1 MRPPPGSWIEI
12 DADALTHN
20 VKALQAE
27 LAPAR
32 MVMVI
37 KADAYGHGVDTVVP
51 IAEAAGVREF
61 AVFSANEASRVRDAT
76 TTSRVQVMG
85 HVGDWA
91 WAAQNRVEPWLNDVA
106 EWPRALAAAEA
117 HVKSGGAPMAIH
129 IEVETG
135 MHRTGL
141 LPDNALTIL
150 TEAQQTD
157 AIQVRG
163 LCTHLA
169 GAEDE
174 RNLPRIREQM
184 ATFAELTDRIKAAG
198 IRVPLCH
205 VASSSAAI
213 AEPQWR
219 LDVVRVGIAAY
230 GMWPTPEVRA
240 RYDRNPRAAAL
251 QLRRCLTWKSRVLAI
266 QDVPAG
272 DFVGYGT
279 SSQAIRDT
287 RIAVVPVGY
296 GDGLSRSVAHSGG
309 LLVGGQRCPV
319 MGPVNMNM
327 VQLDVGHLDD
337 VQPGDEVVLIGSQGD
352 AEIGVHSF
360 AESQEVVNYELMAR
374 LSRDLPRI
382 VKQDAPAA

>member
-12 DADALTHN
+12 DAAALTHN
-20 VKALQAE
+20 VQALKAE

-37 KADAYGHGVDTVVP
+37 KADAYGHGVSAVVP
-51 IAEAAGVREF
+51 IAEEAGVREF

-76 TTSRVQVMG
+76 TTSRVQIMG
-85 HVGDWA
+85 HVGDWG
-91 WAAQNRVEPWLNDVA
+91 WAARHRVEPWLNDVA
-106 EWPRALAAAEA
+106 EWPRALDAAYE
-117 HVKSGGAPMAIH
+117 HVKAGGEPMSIH
-129 IEVETG
+129 VEVETG

-141 LPDNALTIL
+141 LPENALTIL
-150 TEAQQTD
+150 TEAQQSG
-157 AIQVRG
+157 AIHVRG

-174 RNLPRIREQM
+174 SNLPRIKQQM
-184 ATFAELTDRIKAAG
+184 EVFERLEADILAAG
-198 IRVPLCH
+198 LQMPLRH

-219 LDVVRVGIAAY
+219 RDMVRVGIAAY
-230 GMWPTPEVRA
+230 GMWPTPDVRR
-240 RYDRNPRAAAL
+240 RYGGRPDANGL
-251 QLRRCLTWKSRVLAI
+251 ELRRCLTWKSRVLAI

-272 DFVGYGT
+272 AYVGYG
-279 SSQAIRDT
+279 SSSRAERDT

-296 GDGLSRSVAHSGG
+296 GDGLSRSIGADGG
-309 LLVGGQRCPV
+309 LLVGGRCCPI

-327 VQLDVGHLDD
+327 VQLDVGDLPD
-337 VQPGDEVVLIGSQGD
+337 VAPGDEVVLIGSQGD
-352 AEIGVHSF
+352 EEIGVRSF
-360 AESQEVVNYELMAR
+360 AEGQAVVNYELMAR

-382 VKQDAPAA
+382 VTSSAPP